1 MFKLSLGVT
10 FIRHSEQIMHTN
22 RLCRSMRFFVIP
34 SDSRYS
40 EGVLS
45 FRAERGIRPSVS
57 PGATKTVLRVILKLS
72 QSFINIDGY
81 FTVGNGKKYASKK
94 KRQLMWS
101 P

>member
-22 RLCRSMRFFVIP
+22 RLCLSMRFFVIP

-45 FRAERGIRPSVS
+45 FRRGLVIPS
-57 PGATKTVLRVILKLS
+57 GARNPSFGKPRGDKNGAKGNIKAVTK
-72 QSFINIDGY
+72 FH
-81 FTVGNGKKYASKK
+81 KY
-94 KRQLMWS
+94 
-101 P
+101 